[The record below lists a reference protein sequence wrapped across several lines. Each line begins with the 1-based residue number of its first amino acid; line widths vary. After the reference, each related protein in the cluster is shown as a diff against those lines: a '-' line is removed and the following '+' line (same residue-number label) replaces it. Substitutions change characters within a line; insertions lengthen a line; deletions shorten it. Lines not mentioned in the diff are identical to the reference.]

1 MSRGGARFFAYG
13 APFVALVAV
22 GASGLARVVGGRL
35 EVRDALGEVSDA
47 RAPARTQRVRRA
59 MARFDAEAERRRLID
74 AREGQGGV
82 RDARG
87 VAAGGR
93 AGGTETRRRARAFFD
108 GSPRRRRVI
117 LAEIVMTY

>member
-13 APFVALVAV
+13 VPFVALVAV

-47 RAPARTQRVRRA
+47 RAPARTQRRRRA

-74 AREGQGGV
+74 AREGREAYEMRAVWRPEGGK
-82 RDARG
+82 G
-87 VAAGGR
+87 H
-93 AGGTETRRRARAFFD
+93 
-108 GSPRRRRVI
+108 
-117 LAEIVMTY
+117 

>member
-22 GASGLARVVGGRL
+22 GASGLARVVGWRL

-47 RAPARTQRVRRA
+47 RAPARTQRARRA

-74 AREGQGGV
+74 AREGREAYEMRAVWRPENGGGAL
-82 RDARG
+82 RRGEAEARG
-87 VAAGGR
+87 ARELSTTVRRGG
-93 AGGTETRRRARAFFD
+93 GARF
-108 GSPRRRRVI
+108 
-117 LAEIVMTY
+117 

>member
-47 RAPARTQRVRRA
+47 RAPARTQRG
-59 MARFDAEAERRRLID
+59 D
-74 AREGQGGV
+74 ARW
-82 RDARG
+82 RDS
-87 VAAGGR
+87 
-93 AGGTETRRRARAFFD
+93 TRRRSGD
-108 GSPRRRRVI
+108 G
-117 LAEIVMTY
+117 

>member
-1 MSRGGARFFAYG
+1 MSRGGARFVAYG

-35 EVRDALGEVSDA
+35 EVRDALGEVDA

-74 AREGQGGV
+74 AREGREAYEMRAVWRPEGGQGH
-82 RDARG
+82 
-87 VAAGGR
+87 
-93 AGGTETRRRARAFFD
+93 
-108 GSPRRRRVI
+108 
-117 LAEIVMTY
+117 

>member
-47 RAPARTQRVRRA
+47 RAPARTQRRRRA

-74 AREGQGGV
+74 AREDREAYEMRAVWRPEGKGGH
-82 RDARG
+82 
-87 VAAGGR
+87 
-93 AGGTETRRRARAFFD
+93 
-108 GSPRRRRVI
+108 
-117 LAEIVMTY
+117 